1 MTYRR
6 PWAPVFFGLFEKF
19 DAVKQANHPLILILF
34 VVSLIFAPR
43 LTSAADNDGMDTV
56 VSDGGVSISRAEFE
70 QILSSSAPK
79 VVERSTVD
87 MGDRLEFINAL
98 LASRRIAAEADRL
111 TVDDDGYWELYFA
124 LIAAK
129 RDFVLKQFGETLEI
143 PELEPLA
150 MEYYATQKDKLALV
164 PEKRASS
171 HILLA
176 SRPGLDRDGVR
187 AEAAQI
193 LADLKAGADWN
204 AMVAEHSED
213 RGSRARNGALNRLV
227 TYGDPGITPP
237 YTEAL
242 FEIEEIGGFSE
253 VTDSQFGVHIIRL
266 DGIEEAYYR
275 TFEEV
280 RAAILADIEQEYRQ
294 RSARVNR
301 ARYNFTDDIFIDGEA
316 MDELFAPYAT
326 Q

>member
-1 MTYRR
+1 MKLAKHSFNLT
-6 PWAPVFFGLFEKF
+6 LFI
-19 DAVKQANHPLILILF
+19 ASLF
-34 VVSLIFAPR
+34 VVPGASL
-43 LTSAADNDGMDTV
+43 AADSDGMRTV

-79 VVERSTVD
+79 VVERSGVD

-98 LASRRIAAEADRL
+98 LSTRRIAAEADTL
-111 TVDDDGYWELYFA
+111 TVEDDGYWDLYFA

-129 RDFVLKQFGETLEI
+129 RDFVLKRYMDSLEI
-143 PELEPLA
+143 PQMEPLA
-150 MEYYATQKDKLALV
+150 VELYATQKDKLALV
-164 PEKRASS
+164 SEKRASS

-176 SRPGLDRDGVR
+176 SKPGLDREGVR
-187 AEAAQI
+187 AEAAEI

-204 AMVAEHSED
+204 AMVAEHSQD
-213 RGSRARNGALNRLV
+213 RGSRERNGALNRMV
-227 TYGDPGITPP
+227 SYGDPGITPP

-242 FEIEEIGGFSE
+242 FGIEEIGGFSD

-275 TFEEV
+275 SYEEV
-280 RAAILADIEQEYRQ
+280 REAILANIEQEYRQ

-301 ARYNFTDDIFIDGEA
+301 ARYNFTDDIFIDGDA
-316 MDELFAPYAT
+316 MDELFAPYTAK
-326 Q
+326 